1 MVTRVLLY
9 ISSSTHIEDNSI
21 PSTMTDTPPLR
32 LSWSAF
38 PAGTELTCSDDFDKW
53 YRKAVDY
60 FQFNSALGWVTGEIR
75 MPTLQDEA
83 SGVQETA
90 YNKELAYWRLV
101 DNKAQAAIKS
111 MCGDGP
117 RDHIQDAVEA
127 GEMSTSADMW
137 AYCKTYKQSG
147 SVTFITQFRELLCT
161 NLAGSNGIQ
170 DYARK
175 LRKIASEVARAGPDN
190 SCKISDTLLAGM
202 FVMGLDDSWEGF
214 VTSFN
219 LHSPITGNNVLPPVR
234 FDTLVQA
241 AAEAEHRQS
250 A

>member
-1 MVTRVLLY
+1 
-9 ISSSTHIEDNSI
+9 
-21 PSTMTDTPPLR
+21 MTDTPPLR
-32 LSWSAF
+32 LSWSTF
-38 PAGTELTCSDDFDKW
+38 PAETELTCSDDFDKW

-83 SGVQETA
+83 SGAQETA
-90 YNKELAYWRLV
+90 YDKELAYWRLV

-147 SVTFITQFRELLCT
+147 SVTFITQFRELLRT
-161 NLAGSNGIQ
+161 NLAGSNGVQ

-234 FDTLVQA
+234 FDTLV
-241 AAEAEHRQS
+241 
-250 A
+250 